1 MSNSSSTATPASGQ
15 ELAYSGEIT
24 VVFRN
29 NKYQFV
35 ILREFALP
43 AGAPRSTWS
52 WLRVRWARR
61 SPRLATPHC
70 GAPDTAHGGGG
81 SKATGERASHR
92 DV

>member
-29 NKYQFV
+29 NTYQFV

-43 AGAPRSTWS
+43 AGAPLSDLELVAGAVGPAQPATS
-52 WLRVRWARR
+52 NTPTAAHPIRR
-61 SPRLATPHC
+61 RRRRL
-70 GAPDTAHGGGG
+70 
-81 SKATGERASHR
+81 
-92 DV
+92 